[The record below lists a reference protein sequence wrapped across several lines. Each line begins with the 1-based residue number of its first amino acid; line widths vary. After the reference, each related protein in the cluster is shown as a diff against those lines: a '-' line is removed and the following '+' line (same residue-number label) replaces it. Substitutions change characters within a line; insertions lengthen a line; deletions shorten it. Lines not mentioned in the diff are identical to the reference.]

1 MSKITISFNFH
12 YPAIIEKTVLYF
24 LLWYRKKKYGYAF
37 RLIRLHNGRY
47 AKVSPED
54 YPELSQYDWLFKQCK
69 RSAYAWRI
77 EFEDGKQK
85 IIYMHR
91 VIMGEPKGLFIDHIN
106 HDGLDNRRDN
116 LRIATRTQN
125 RRNSRSVKTGTSK
138 YKGVHYRK
146 DSKKYRARIT
156 VGNKRITLGHFD
168 NEEEAARAYDEAARL
183 YHGDFA
189 VLNFE
194 GGQVRDSSRPS

>member
-1 MSKITISFNFH
+1 MSKINLQIP
-12 YPAIIEKTVLYF
+12 YPAFIEKTVVYF
-24 LLWYRKKKYGYAF
+24 LLRYRKKKYGYAF
-37 RLIRLHNGRY
+37 RLIRLVGGPVGIKPAAAGY
-47 AKVSPED
+47 AKVSCED
-54 YPELSQYDWLFKQCK
+54 YPKLSQYDWLFKQCK

-77 EFEDGKQK
+77 EFEDGKGK

-91 VIMGEPKGLFIDHIN
+91 IIMNEPKGLFIDHIN

-116 LRIATRTQN
+116 LRIATATQN

-146 DSKKYRARIT
+146 DFKKYRARIT
-156 VGNKRITLGHFD
+156 VGNKRISIGHFD
-168 NEEEAARAYDEAARL
+168 SEEEAARAYDEAARV

-189 VLNFE
+189 VLNF
-194 GGQVRDSSRPS
+194 G